1 MCIVTVVTT
10 LLVKFIVASGRP
22 QEILRSQ
29 KKHNVDGIK
38 DFCNFKNCKYRSVG
52 DFAQP
57 YNVNLATQPVTPVG
71 VVRLPV

>member
-22 QEILRSQ
+22 QEILRS